1 MISLLLQCNPLL
13 HLLSNLIEDPM
24 YVCGLSEEHPQPV
37 GKVSFLKQLIQGYSE
52 NSLEITQITVRSDLY
67 SLK

>member
-1 MISLLLQCNPLL
+1 
-13 HLLSNLIEDPM
+13 M